1 MAPIVYCTNV
11 ITQTKSL
18 NNKKR
23 VVKTYGQWSQ
33 WQLKGAI
40 FINKFLFYLGL
51 YVISLSMLGWPIHAL
66 HIRGSILILASFP
79 RVHMIYDFYDHWQ
92 IPISKACQ
100 VLFKSKGYFILYLK
114 LNQTK
119 HTYSITLKYS
129 EVLITTA
136 SQACKKNYM
145 YICISFSQYTKSSWM
160 YEM

>member
-1 MAPIVYCTNV
+1 M
-11 ITQTKSL
+11 
-18 NNKKR
+18 
-23 VVKTYGQWSQ
+23 
-33 WQLKGAI
+33 
-40 FINKFLFYLGL
+40 
-51 YVISLSMLGWPIHAL
+51 MLRWPIHAL
-66 HIRGSILILASFP
+66 HVTHACLGRGSILILASFP

-92 IPISKACQ
+92 IPISKTCQ

-145 YICISFSQYTKSSWM
+145 YMYFLFSVYKVFLDVWDVNHGSNRCKWLTHPLLRAVILFLPLLFQRWTYT
-160 YEM
+160 